1 MSSAQYTVQLQEQ
14 NVYYANAFN
23 IVGTSTTF
31 TSEFANGD
39 TIIIETGDNVFKATT
54 LNKVNSATSANL
66 VANWTLADITGA
78 NAYHYT
84 GQNIAYACIY

>member
-1 MSSAQYTVQLQEQ
+1 MSSAWVYGAVTGA

-39 TIIIETGDNVFKATT
+39 TIIIETADNVFKATT

-84 GQNIAYACIY
+84 GNIA

>member
-1 MSSAQYTVQLQEQ
+1 MSSVWVYGAVTGA

-23 IVGTSTTF
+23 IVGAPTTF

-39 TIIIETGDNVFKATT
+39 AIIIETVDNVFKATT
-54 LNKVNSATSANL
+54 LNKVNSATSNL

-84 GQNIAYACIY
+84 RNIA